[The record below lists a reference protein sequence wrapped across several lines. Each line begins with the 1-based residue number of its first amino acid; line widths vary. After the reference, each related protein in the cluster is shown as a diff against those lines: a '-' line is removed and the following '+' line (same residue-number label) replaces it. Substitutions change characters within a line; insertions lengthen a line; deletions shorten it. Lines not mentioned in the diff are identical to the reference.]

1 VCLRGCRTTESEQWA
16 GRANMYY
23 GRAGGLNSLP
33 LQGIFG
39 ALDSLKQVGCCSS
52 RRLSIAPCCGL
63 RHQTDTCVPW
73 LACRYGCPCS
83 NAHTKELLEGFT
95 STCYIVNAVPP
106 SAMHLLVFVLYR
118 EAASRAAVRS
128 SPSRCRGRCQWS
140 WVARTK
146 TAHEV

>member
-1 VCLRGCRTTESEQWA
+1 MCLRGCRTTESERWA

-39 ALDSLKQVGCCSS
+39 ALDSLKQVGCCFSRQLSS
-52 RRLSIAPCCGL
+52 APCCGL

-83 NAHTKELLEGFT
+83 NTHTKELWRL
-95 STCYIVNAVPP
+95 YINLLHSSGCGPACH
-106 SAMHLLVFVLYR
+106 AHLLGLVPHR
-118 EAASRAAVRS
+118 EAASRGAVR
-128 SPSRCRGRCQWS
+128 
-140 WVARTK
+140 
-146 TAHEV
+146 